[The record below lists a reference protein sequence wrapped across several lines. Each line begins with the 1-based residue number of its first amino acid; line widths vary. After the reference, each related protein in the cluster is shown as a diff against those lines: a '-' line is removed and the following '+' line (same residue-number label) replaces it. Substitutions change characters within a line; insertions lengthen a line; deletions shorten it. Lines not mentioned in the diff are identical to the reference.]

1 LLRHVEG
8 HICVC
13 GYKMCPHT
21 RRTHKQSVFEPKMIG
36 GDALLLYWTHVL
48 VTRCLS
54 LTEIR
59 FTHLRNY
66 DKLYRCPQLERK
78 SGYLQVQTL
87 NYEIC
92 PRKQRVIRNNNKKTQ
107 LSQLIFTKQK
117 GKKLT
122 GGHTYPNQQHD
133 EIQTPSCRYHK
144 VSNSVFYLKLFD

>member
-1 LLRHVEG
+1 
-8 HICVC
+8 
-13 GYKMCPHT
+13 M
-21 RRTHKQSVFEPKMIG
+21 
-36 GDALLLYWTHVL
+36 
-48 VTRCLS
+48 
-54 LTEIR
+54 EIR

-144 VSNSVFYLKLFD
+144 VSNGVFLFETIWLGFYQYFVSARHLGMST